1 MEQRKDYGKTE
12 ICLLKKKDIVKEK
25 GKYIYREKES
35 TYDFKRLS
43 HLSYHDEYKKT
54 KFLN

>member
-25 GKYIYREKES
+25 GKYIYIEKES

>member
-12 ICLLKKKDIVKEK
+12 ICLLKKKKAIVKEK
-25 GKYIYREKES
+25 GKKKCKET
-35 TYDFKRLS
+35 TYDFKRFS
-43 HLSYHDEYKKT
+43 YLSYHNEYKKT